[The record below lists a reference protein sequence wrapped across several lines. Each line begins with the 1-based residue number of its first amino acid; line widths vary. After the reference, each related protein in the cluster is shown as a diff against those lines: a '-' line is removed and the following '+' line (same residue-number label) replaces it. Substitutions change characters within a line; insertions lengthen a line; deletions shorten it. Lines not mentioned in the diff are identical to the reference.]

1 MKWKVC
7 SPLTDIFIGKY
18 FFFNKKAII
27 SYLVPNF
34 NTLPPPKKKKKTHCI
49 RSMPMFVL
57 DKTLYSRDFFLP
69 WDLPHP
75 LHHCQNE
82 PSTHRSLYLHLRC
95 NTYDMSRRLETTMDT
110 GRGKFVWGWGRGRM
124 QLGPSNLKCQKKK
137 IFYAAFLFMTNTV
150 MDRGMLAAR

>member
-34 NTLPPPKKKKKTHCI
+34 NTLPPPKKKKKKLTA
-49 RSMPMFVL
+49 FVACL
-57 DKTLYSRDFFLP
+57 CSCLTKLCTRGIFFLP

-95 NTYDMSRRLETTMDT
+95 NTYEMSRRLETTMDT

-137 IFYAAFLFMTNTV
+137 YFMQLFYP
-150 MDRGMLAAR
+150 